1 MYLNTQVGNPVLKE
15 DLVKRLKIEI
25 QDAKERRQEKLWA
38 FWHIASNQMQF
49 IDVNKDFRK
58 VKELYKSQGY
68 SYNADASK
76 DMPELSK
83 ELCSLGARRNVYSH
97 NTETRL
103 DVDPLSLM
111 IGGRMNGGGEMVIME
126 FSC

>member
-1 MYLNTQVGNPVLKE
+1 MYLNTQVGVPVLKE
-15 DLVKRLKIEI
+15 ELVEKLKIEI

-38 FWHIASNQMQF
+38 FWHIAANQMQF

-58 VKELYKSQGY
+58 VKELYNLQGY
-68 SYNADASK
+68 VYNSETSK
-76 DMPELSK
+76 DMPELAK
-83 ELCSLGARRNVYSH
+83 ELGSFGARRNVYTH
-97 NTETRL
+97 NTESRL
-103 DVDPLSLM
+103 DIDPLSLM